1 VSRRRGG
8 RKAKVAMRS
17 APLSDKS
24 KPVHPGESGGQY
36 KPLNDEGVADIV
48 ENSFRILEDVGFN
61 QATPHCIET
70 CTALGAVMSD
80 DGRLRF
86 PRKVVKKAIDISN
99 KDLIL
104 YAQNPTNDLH
114 VSGSRVYF
122 ATAGAAVMIADAET
136 KTYRDSMAQDLYD
149 MARIADTCEHIH
161 MFQRTCVLNDIK
173 DNYAMDLNTAYNC
186 VMGTTKHVGSSWTEA
201 HHLEKTL
208 KLLHLMA
215 GGEEAWRMRP
225 FVSQSNCFVVPPM
238 KFAEESLE
246 CLRIA
251 VEGGMPVLLLSAGQ
265 AGATAPPCLA
275 GTVSQ
280 AWAEC
285 LGGLVYVNAIKPGAP
300 AILGAWP
307 FVSDLRTGAMSGGS
321 PEQGIL
327 SAACAQIGQHFG
339 LPMGTGAGMSDAKLP
354 DFQGGAEHASN
365 VAVSALSG
373 ANIIYESA
381 GMYSSLLSAC
391 LESLLLDNDLLGA
404 CMRMVKGV
412 TVNEETLGFDE
423 IKDVCLNNK
432 GHYLGSDQTIS
443 VMQTEYIYPE
453 FYNRL
458 SPSQWSDAGKPE
470 ALDVAIKKKNHILST
485 HFPKHISNEVDDKI
499 RDEFPIFLSK
509 QSMGRSV

>member
-1 VSRRRGG
+1 MTRRRGG
-8 RKAKVAMRS
+8 RKAKVAIRS
-17 APLSDKS
+17 APLSEKS

-36 KPLNDEGVADIV
+36 KPLTDEGVGDIV
-48 ENSFRILEDVGFN
+48 ENSFRILEEIGFN

-70 CTALGAVMSD
+70 CTAFGAVMSD

-86 PRKVVKKAIDISN
+86 PREVVKKAIEISN

-104 YAQNPTNDLH
+104 YAQNPANDLH
-114 VSGSRVYF
+114 VNGSRVYF

-136 KTYRDSMAQDLYD
+136 KTYRESMAQDLYD
-149 MARIADTCEHIH
+149 MSRIADTCEHIH
-161 MFQRTCVLNDIK
+161 IFQRTCVLNDIK
-173 DNYAMDLNTAYNC
+173 DNYAMDLNTTYNC

-208 KLLHLMA
+208 RLLHLMA

-285 LGGLVYVNAIKPGAP
+285 LGGLVYVNAIKPSAP
-300 AILGAWP
+300 AILGTWP

-391 LESLLLDNDLLGA
+391 PESLLLDNDVLGA

-458 SPSQWSDAGKPE
+458 SPSQWKDAGKPE

-499 RDEFPIFLSK
+499 RAEFPIFLSK
-509 QSMGRSV
+509 ESMGRND